1 MPDIDFVSEIDLP
14 GSASLGTQTGGPVDN
29 SYLNDDQRGGLAP
42 NGKTSFTIDEAAIRL
57 TGGEP
62 GWNAAMG
69 QAWTVTYA
77 YRSTAPATMPSD
89 TGGFSRFEAPQINQA
104 ELALKSWSDVANI
117 TFIRVGAGVS
127 GEGAYSDQA
136 SILLGNYSTGEAGSA
151 AFAYYPGNPN
161 FSSASGDLWVNS
173 TLSYN
178 ANPSAANFGGQVLVH
193 ELGHTIGL
201 AHPSDYNASANSTLS
216 YVSDASYFEDSRQY
230 TVMSYFGGYNT
241 GADLP
246 GYAAAPLVDDI
257 AAIQLIYGA
266 NMSTRTGDTVY
277 GFHSTADE
285 PWLQLT
291 SQNSIAQFAVWDAGG
306 RDTFDFSGYGN
317 AQLIDLRQGFFS
329 DVGGYVGNVAI
340 ARGADI
346 ENAIGGSGAD
356 VINGNSL
363 DNVLDGGAGND
374 TLNGGNGDDTLV
386 GGAGDDV
393 LSGGA
398 GRDIFVFSASNS
410 GTDTVLDFNSSED
423 TLQLGG
429 SEISRTFGLDLN
441 GDGHANDVQIIFS
454 GGVINLIAPQMG
466 IPGLTLVGTNA
477 PEILQGS
484 PDNDTISGLGGDDI
498 IYGGDGDDTIY
509 GQDGDDQLFGGNGA
523 DVILGGL
530 GNDYLQGDGGNDQLS
545 GEAGDDGLVGGDGN
559 DTLDGG
565 DGSDVLLGGAG
576 DDTLIGGAGND
587 YILGD
592 AGDDTIYGG
601 DNNDLISGGD
611 GNDMISGGN
620 GDDQIYGDAGSDTV
634 DAGAGNDI
642 VFGGDG
648 ADSITG
654 GLGDDQL
661 VGGAG
666 DDLLNGNEGNDTI
679 SGNEGDDTII
689 GGAGDDNLYGFT
701 GNDSLDGGDGVDTVL
716 GMEGDDTL
724 FGGAGNDYL
733 NGGDGND
740 VMSGDAGE
748 DNLEGGL
755 GNDQMSGGDGNDG
768 LVGGAGNDTLT
779 GGLGNDYLQ
788 GDDGNDVLDGQDG
801 NDILVGGLGQ
811 DTLTGGKGA
820 DAFFFTNYLDS
831 TPASPDRITDFNPA
845 EGDYIDLSRM
855 DADTNQA
862 GDQAFTFVTKFTGH
876 AGEAVLIYDSA
887 SNTTQLALDVDGG
900 GTADFL
906 LQLTG
911 NISTS
916 QGWIL

>member
-545 GEAGDDGLVGGDGN
+545 GEAGDD
-559 DTLDGG
+559 
-565 DGSDVLLGGAG
+565 
-576 DDTLIGGAGND
+576 
-587 YILGD
+587 
-592 AGDDTIYGG
+592 
-601 DNNDLISGGD
+601 
-611 GNDMISGGN
+611 
-620 GDDQIYGDAGSDTV
+620 
-634 DAGAGNDI
+634 
-642 VFGGDG
+642 
-648 ADSITG
+648 
-654 GLGDDQL
+654 
-661 VGGAG
+661 
-666 DDLLNGNEGNDTI
+666 LLNGNEGNDTI

-740 VMSGDAGE
+740 VMSGDAGD